1 MGDKDL
7 GEAISTGRKSQEA
20 GGLWVLRPEKGGGL
34 LLLLTCGARAEP
46 QPRGRAAHR
55 FPDGTSWRAG
65 PRRALHDRWSA
76 SSPPLPGQVPGA
88 ELPSI
93 ALRGGTPACCGA
105 APRPMDPAP
114 AAAAG
119 IPAAPASPHL
129 SKFRGPVS
137 AARLSASIK
146 IGGSRPSQRRQ
157 A

>member
-93 ALRGGTPACCGA
+93 ALLAAGPPPGPWTPPPPPRLGSRLLRLLHISASSGGQS
-105 APRPMDPAP
+105 PRP
-114 AAAAG
+114 
-119 IPAAPASPHL
+119 
-129 SKFRGPVS
+129 
-137 AARLSASIK
+137 
-146 IGGSRPSQRRQ
+146 GSRRR
-157 A
+157 